1 MFAGSCY
8 SKEPPTV
15 TQPPESQEPTES
27 TRPTGNPEPAAP
39 PEPGKPS
46 EADRRAD
53 HETAERYAPGYA
65 THEESALPRPS
76 RARWILAGVV
86 LAAFAALLAVRV
98 TRFGGLDQTAL
109 FYVGLPALLALL
121 VVLCCRT
128 RSAVGVAMAVTT
140 VALLL
145 AGPVLGEGMVC
156 LIISAPL
163 IYGVVSLV
171 TWLSVLIARG
181 GQGSPNALVA
191 VPILFALALEGVG
204 GFSLLP
210 REDAATGSRLVSAA
224 PVDVADALAAA
235 PEYASPAA
243 LFLRA
248 VPFPEPVEAVGEGLA
263 VGDTRVIHFTP
274 RRTLAPGAESTPR
287 RMELEIVESHV
298 HADGG
303 RVVFDV
309 TEDTAFA
316 NWMEM
321 ERAVATW
328 EAEIVEGEVEKTRL
342 TWEIEYQRTYDPS
355 WYFGPVQS
363 YATGLAAGYL
373 ADTFA
378 ALAQRPPQAPEP
390 VDVTKPRPSPV
401 NADEALVPEDSG
413 SPARPGEPRA
423 GASDDR
429 PGPGR
434 GEGARP

>member
-1 MFAGSCY
+1 M
-8 SKEPPTV
+8 
-15 TQPPESQEPTES
+15 TQPPEPTEPSGSQEPTE
-27 TRPTGNPEPAAP
+27 TNGKPEPIEP

-53 HETAERYAPGYA
+53 REAADRYAAGQCAAGPVEYPEYAEPG
-65 THEESALPRPS
+65 LPKPS
-76 RARWILAGVV
+76 TARWLLAGVV

-109 FYVGLPALLALL
+109 FYVGLPAVLALL
-121 VVLCCRT
+121 VVLCCRA

-191 VPILFALALEGVG
+191 VPVLFALTLEGVG

-210 REDAATGSRLVSAA
+210 REDAGAGSTLVGAA
-224 PVDVADALAAA
+224 PADVADALATA
-235 PEYASPAA
+235 PEYGPQTA
-243 LFLRA
+243 LLLRA

-298 HADGG
+298 RSDGG

-321 ERAVATW
+321 ERAVVTW
-328 EAEIVEGEVEKTRL
+328 DSETVEGEVEKTRL
-342 TWEIEYQRTYDPS
+342 NWEIEYQRTYDPS

-378 ALAQRPPQAPEP
+378 ALAQAPSQDPEP
-390 VDVTKPRPSPV
+390 ADVTKPETSPV
-401 NADEALVPEDSG
+401 DSDEVLVSG
-413 SPARPGEPRA
+413 SPDIPREPRA
-423 GASDDR
+423 DTSYGKPGAA
-429 PGPGR
+429 P

>member
-1 MFAGSCY
+1 M
-8 SKEPPTV
+8 
-15 TQPPESQEPTES
+15 TQPPEPTEPTGSQEPTE
-27 TRPTGNPEPAAP
+27 PPES
-39 PEPGKPS
+39 PEPGRPS

-53 HETAERYAPGYA
+53 REAAERYAPGYSEQA
-65 THEESALPRPS
+65 EPGLPSPS

-109 FYVGLPALLALL
+109 FYVGLPAVLALL
-121 VVLCCRT
+121 VVLCCRV

-145 AGPVLGEGMVC
+145 AGPVLNEGMVC
-156 LIISAPL
+156 LIIAAPL

-210 REDAATGSRLVSAA
+210 REDTGAGSRLVSAA
-224 PVDVADALAAA
+224 PADVADALAAA
-235 PEYASPAA
+235 PEYASPSA

-263 VGDTRVIHFTP
+263 VGDTRLIHFTP

-287 RMELEIVESHV
+287 RMELEVVESRV

-321 ERAVATW
+321 ERAVVAW

-342 TWEIEYQRTYDPS
+342 TWEIEYRRTYDPS

-363 YATGLAAGYL
+363 YATGLAADYL

-401 NADEALVPEDSG
+401 NADEAPVPEDSG
-413 SPARPGEPRA
+413 SPDRPGELRA
-423 GASDDR
+423 DTSYDR
-429 PGPGR
+429 PGAGR
-434 GEGARP
+434 SEGARP

>member
-1 MFAGSCY
+1 M
-8 SKEPPTV
+8 
-15 TQPPESQEPTES
+15 TQPPEPTEPPGSREPTEPNES
-27 TRPTGNPEPAAP
+27 
-39 PEPGKPS
+39 PEPGRPS

-65 THEESALPRPS
+65 AHEESALPSPS

-121 VVLCCRT
+121 VVLCCRA
-128 RSAVGVAMAVTT
+128 RSAVGVAIAVTT

-163 IYGVVSLV
+163 IYGMVSLV
-171 TWLSVLIARG
+171 TWVGVAIVRG
-181 GQGSPNALVA
+181 GRGSPNALVA

-210 REDAATGSRLVSAA
+210 RADTGAGSRLVSAA
-224 PVDVADALAAA
+224 PADVADALAAA
-235 PEYASPAA
+235 PEYASPTA

-274 RRTLAPGAESTPR
+274 RRTLAPGAESTSR

-298 HADGG
+298 HPGGG

-309 TEDTAFA
+309 IEDTAFA

-378 ALAQRPPQAPEP
+378 ALAQAPSQDPEP
-390 VDVTKPRPSPV
+390 ADVTKPETSPV
-401 NADEALVPEDSG
+401 DSDEVLVSG
-413 SPARPGEPRA
+413 SPDIPREPRA
-423 GASDDR
+423 DTSYGKPGAA
-429 PGPGR
+429 P